1 MRTLGM
7 SIKGNELYFGK
18 KSAKDLARIYG
29 TPLMVFDE
37 LHLRNKISTFINN
50 FKSEKFNCEIYY
62 ASKAFLSNYLNEILL
77 EYNIGIDSVSYGDLY
92 ILHKTNFPLG
102 KAVFH
107 GNNKTDEEL
116 EFAIKLGV
124 KYIIVDNIPELERLE
139 KIARINKKQVKT
151 LFRVNPGISAHTHE
165 YIQTSSV
172 DSKFGESIFDDEKI
186 KKIIDFYKNASYI
199 ELDGFHTHIG
209 SQITTPASFISLA
222 KTMVEFLKDVKE
234 KYAFEA
240 KTLNLGG
247 GFGIKYL
254 KTDIEIDLGKTL
266 KEMVKEVEN
275 LTSKFKIAL
284 NTLMIEPG
292 RSIVGDACSSLYTVG
307 DLKETYSKKVYLP
320 VDGGMNDNI
329 RPALYQAKYSVD
341 IANKMNEIKALKCD
355 VVGPCCESGD
365 IIAQGVEVPSF
376 ERGDILVVYS
386 TGAYS
391 YSMSMNYNSH
401 VRPAVVF
408 VKEDCVNLAIKRESY
423 DKLLSSFNKKSIPI
437 FDTHTDILYDLYD
450 KAKMGVENRFDFH
463 LQQLSETSVKG
474 GLWALYSPDEFDL
487 IEASKTALAEIDFKL
502 LGDFKLIL
510 GFEGLRNLKKIED
523 LDILYDLG
531 FRHAMLTWNEE
542 NVYATGVKGNP
553 ERGLTEEGIK
563 LIKKMEEL
571 DMIID
576 LAHLNDKSFFDVLKL
591 TNKNIIYSHGNIRS
605 LCDHKR
611 NLNDAQLKAL
621 KEADGLLGLTLVGSF
636 ISKEDKSIDMFIK
649 HLEYAI
655 NVLGVD
661 NVCLG
666 LDFMDYLD
674 DFPSSN
680 TKEISK
686 VTEIDVLIERL
697 RVKGYSDNIIKKI
710 TFDNFYNRFKGKVY
724 EF

>member
-1 MRTLGM
+1 MKTLGM
-7 SIKGNELYFGK
+7 SVKGNALYFGK

-50 FKSEKFNCEIYY
+50 FKSKKFNCEIYY
-62 ASKAFLSNYLNEILL
+62 EYKAFLSSYLNDILL
-77 EYNIGIDSVSYGDLY
+77 EYNVGIDSVSYGDLY
-92 ILHKTNFPLG
+92 ILHKTNFPLS

-116 EFAIKLGV
+116 EFAVKLGV

-151 LFRVNPGISAHTHE
+151 LFRINPGISAHTHE

-172 DSKFGESIFDDEKI
+172 DSKFGESIFDEAKI
-186 KKIIDFYKNASYI
+186 EKIIDFYKNASYI
-199 ELDGFHTHIG
+199 ELDGFHAHIG
-209 SQITTPASFISLA
+209 SQITTPDSFINSA

-234 KYAFEA
+234 KYDFEA
-240 KTLNLGG
+240 KVLNLGG

-254 KTDIEIDLGKTL
+254 KTDTEIDLEKTL
-266 KEMVKEVEN
+266 KEVVKEVED
-275 LTSKFKIAL
+275 LTNKFKIAL

-292 RSIVGDACSSLYTVG
+292 RSIVGDACSTLYTIG
-307 DLKETYSKKVYLP
+307 DLKETYNKKIYLP

-341 IANKMNEIKALKCD
+341 VANKMNELKTIKCD
-355 VVGPCCESGD
+355 IVGPCCESGD

-376 ERGDILVVYS
+376 KRGDILVVYS
-386 TGAYS
+386 TGAYG

-408 VKEDCVNLAIKRESY
+408 VKEDNVNLAIKRESY
-423 DKLLSSFNKKSIPI
+423 DKLLSSFNQKSLHI

-450 KAKMGVENRFDFH
+450 KAKMGIENRFDFH

-474 GLWALYSPDEFDL
+474 GLWTLYSPDEFDL
-487 IEASKTALAEIDFKL
+487 IEASKKALAQIDFKL
-502 LGDFKLIL
+502 LVDFKLIL
-510 GFEGLRNLKKIED
+510 GFEGLRNLKSIND
-523 LDILYDLG
+523 LDTLYKLG

-542 NVYATGVKGNP
+542 NDYATGVKGNP
-553 ERGLTEEGIK
+553 ERGLTEKGK
-563 LIKKMEEL
+563 DLIKKMEKL

-576 LAHLNDKSFFDVLKL
+576 LAHLNYQSFFDVLKL

-611 NLNDAQLKAL
+611 NLDDAQLKAL

-649 HLEYAI
+649 HIEYAI
-655 NVLGVD
+655 NALGID

-666 LDFMDYLD
+666 LDFMDYWMIFQKFKYKR
-674 DFPSSN
+674 DFL
-680 TKEISK
+680 K
-686 VTEIDVLIERL
+686 
-697 RVKGYSDNIIKKI
+697 
-710 TFDNFYNRFKGKVY
+710 
-724 EF
+724 